1 MSQIKMNKSI
11 LLYLLAAYSIT
22 ITLYSYSY
30 FTDLS
35 CQNLSKDQNI
45 IIQDKNSSLR
55 KSFKKPKIFC
65 MILTTKNN
73 LKNKAKVIFDLWA
86 SQCDGYRFISM
97 MPDSANKF
105 TATDTFK
112 ELKYEDLF
120 DVLQPVELKEDIYKK
135 LTHKVYAGFRHVYN
149 NHQDYDWYLKADD
162 DTVVFFDN
170 LRQFLTD
177 KDKNAPITYG
187 YNINLDVP
195 MGYHSGG
202 AGYLL
207 SKESLSRLGKKL
219 NEDFKFC
226 PDNGVEGKLIN

>member
-1 MSQIKMNKSI
+1 MNKSVF
-11 LLYLLAAYSIT
+11 YLLAAYSIT
-22 ITLYSYSY
+22 ITLYANYSNLL
-30 FTDLS
+30 TNLS
-35 CQNLSKDQNI
+35 CQDVMKEQNI
-45 IIQDKNSSLR
+45 NIRENYSTLKKNM
-55 KSFKKPKIFC
+55 KPKIFC

-97 MPDSANKF
+97 IPETANKF
-105 TATDTFK
+105 TGADDTFK

-120 DVLQPVELKEDIYKK
+120 DVLQPVELKEDVYKK

-149 NHQDYDWYLKADD
+149 NHQDYDWFLKADD
-162 DTVVFFDN
+162 DTVIFFEN
-170 LRQFLTD
+170 LRQFLSD
-177 KDKNAPITYG
+177 KDKNSPITYG

-226 PDNGVEGKLIN
+226 PDNGVEGEIAIN